1 MLIFD
6 VLALIKNVQ
15 YVLKILLHL
24 HHVIIC
30 WNKVSDTDAIMLHA
44 FMLMHSQEMKNCFF
58 LSLPFLEPNHGE
70 YSTRGAYSG
79 YGFGVSRILIFYIFS
94 SKNEQPDSTG
104 FHLTDLYFI
113 FKSDSRL
120 RKFKY
125 SRRSF
130 NITFPGQ
137 PTFMQFTDRSVIL
150 IYTSAKIHLRCREVK
165 KN

>member
-70 YSTRGAYSG
+70 YSTREHIRDTDKNIDKI
-79 YGFGVSRILIFYIFS
+79 FRERLPHIL
-94 SKNEQPDSTG
+94 
-104 FHLTDLYFI
+104 HLF
-113 FKSDSRL
+113 FEK
-120 RKFKY
+120 
-125 SRRSF
+125 
-130 NITFPGQ
+130 
-137 PTFMQFTDRSVIL
+137 
-150 IYTSAKIHLRCREVK
+150 
-165 KN
+165 